1 MSRYHRRF
9 RNQHRKTLDATRRLI
24 KGWTAAGIDGQWE
37 KSRQWLKTVSKVY
50 DIPTPTLSKQERGFG
65 IGCYHPASNSIHM
78 PYPSIVTLLHEF
90 RHAFQH
96 SHPSRMVDDIEDDA
110 RAWSLSLYYRVAPR
124 TVRRLASE
132 GRILFL
138 EDSFPL
144 VRTGQGEQTD

>member
-9 RNQHRKTLDATRRLI
+9 RNPHRKTVDATRRLI
-24 KGWTAAGIDGQWE
+24 RGWSTATDEAKWE
-37 KSRQWLKTVSKVY
+37 KSRQWLDEVSPIYGMTAPKLKV
-50 DIPTPTLSKQERGFG
+50 QERGVG
-65 IGCYHPASNSIHM
+65 IGLYHASGNTIYM
-78 PYPSIVTLLHEF
+78 PYPSITTLLHEF

-96 SHPSRMVDDIEDDA
+96 SHPSRMVRDIEDDA

-124 TVRRLASE
+124 TVRRLAAE

-144 VRTGQGEQTD
+144 VRTGEGEQF